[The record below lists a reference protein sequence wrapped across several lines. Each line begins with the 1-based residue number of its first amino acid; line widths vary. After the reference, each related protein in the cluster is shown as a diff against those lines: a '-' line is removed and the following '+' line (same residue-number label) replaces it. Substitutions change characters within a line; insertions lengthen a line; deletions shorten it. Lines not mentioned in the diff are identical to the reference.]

1 MTLQGRIRPDIR
13 LKSDDLYGRSLDCAA
28 PASFNA
34 TVITESHRVVSCG
47 PLNQLTAGGIHA
59 HRRGGHGIVVEK
71 ARAARHEFVWHEIR
85 STEQLGEVRIAIMR
99 RFLADFTKDSERD
112 ASTPRRFHASIS
124 EMERSTLHLLPL
136 LLHLLGAAVPRLPR
150 RLRRGDVPGRVRGAN
165 VFCSRA
171 TGDRRR
177 AWSLPSSN

>member
-136 LLHLLGAAVPRLPR
+136 LHLLGAAVPRLPR

-177 AWSLPSSN
+177 AWSLPSSS